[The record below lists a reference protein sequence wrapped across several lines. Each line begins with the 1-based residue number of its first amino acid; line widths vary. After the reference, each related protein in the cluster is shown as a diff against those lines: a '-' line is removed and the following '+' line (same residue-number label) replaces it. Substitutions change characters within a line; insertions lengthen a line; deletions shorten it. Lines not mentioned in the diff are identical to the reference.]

1 VTALHRIGIL
11 GTGLIGGSIGLRARS
26 KGVHVAGFDRS
37 PAALAQARERGCI
50 DDECTREELYASCDL
65 VVLATPPRSV
75 VAELHAL
82 ESGGTHG
89 SAAILDVAS
98 VKAPVAQA
106 ARGVESF
113 VGTHPMAGNEGSG
126 AASADAALFEGRTW
140 AYVPAKSGAATQRA
154 LALIALMGANAVE
167 VDPESHDA
175 AVALTSHLPQ
185 IFAML
190 FARRLRDTAPPG
202 APALYGPVA
211 RELLRIGSAA
221 PEFWDDVLAMNAK
234 NIAREARSFA
244 DALERFGSHMHKG

>member
-1 VTALHRIGIL
+1 MTALQRIGIL

-26 KGVHVAGFDRS
+26 KGLQVAGFDRS
-37 PAALAQARERGCI
+37 RAALAQARELGCI

-65 VVLATPPRSV
+65 VVLAMPPRSV

-82 ESGGTHG
+82 GSATHG

-106 ARGVESF
+106 ARGIESF
-113 VGTHPMAGNEGSG
+113 VGSHPMAGNEGSG

-154 LALIALMGANAVE
+154 LALIALMRANAVE

-175 AVALTSHLPQ
+175 SVALTSHLPQ

-190 FARRLRDTAPPG
+190 FARRLRDAAPAG
-202 APALYGPVA
+202 AQALYGPVA
-211 RELLRIGSAA
+211 RELLRIGTAA

-234 NIAREARSFA
+234 NIAREALGFA
-244 DALERFGSHMHKG
+244 DALERFGSNMHEG